1 MSRRFL
7 PIVTLSLWT
16 AGTLL
21 LAGVARSEVKL
32 TSATVRNL
40 KNRVELQPK
49 GERWR
54 GASVGNLLQ
63 PLDALRTA
71 AQSWAELRFNDRS
84 LARIGERAQF
94 QFLPDTRTFNL
105 RNGTVLLLIPPKQGR
120 TRVETPNAVAGIRG
134 SALFVRYNPETET
147 TIVGALTN
155 SEIEVGQN
163 KEGSPPV
170 VLKAGQ
176 MAVLVQDK
184 IFQIYQFDLKTFYET
199 SEMVRDLDLQK
210 QPSSSDEAIAAVQAE
225 TSEALNS
232 QPSAATAAVVNPP
245 WVTMTAPTTNNN
257 LVDANTPLQTGI
269 DRSLKEG
276 IFPLTTP
283 PEIAA
288 DKYRNSTTDI
298 VPPSPPGAIP
308 STPAATGPVGTN
320 PGNPTSP
327 GGLGSQGVSDG
338 NRPQTPS
345 NPPPAATPQ
354 PINNRPSTPSSPNL
368 QPPSA
373 PAQSPPAVVTT
384 PPVQT
389 PAPVVS
395 TPPVQS
401 PPVVVNPPVQTP
413 APVVSTPPV
422 TPPPNQVQPVVTN
435 PTPVVTSPP
444 PVVQPPTPVTPPVV
458 AAPTPPVQPSPVV
471 TTPTQPPV
479 YNRPTTPAVPA
490 VPAVPTTPVTPVTPA
505 IPAQPPVVSAPAP
518 APVVTPVVQ
527 PAPQPVTV
535 APTPAATLPVTPT
548 VTPSTTVSPLLNN
561 QATVTTPTPAP
572 APTPTPVQAATQTTT
587 PTTGT
592 TTP

>member
-40 KNRVELQPK
+40 KNKVELQPK

-54 GASVGNLLQ
+54 GASVGNMLQ

-84 LARIGERAQF
+84 LARVGERAQF

-155 SEIEVGQN
+155 SQIEVGQN

-210 QPSSSDEAIAAVQAE
+210 QSPTSSDEAIAAVQAE

-232 QPSAATAAVVNPP
+232 QPSATTAAVVNPP
-245 WVTMTAPTTNNN
+245 WVTMTPAPTATN
-257 LVDANTPLQTGI
+257 LVDANTPVQTGI

-283 PEIAA
+283 PEMAA
-288 DKYRNSTTDI
+288 GKGRTYTPDT
-298 VPPSPPGAIP
+298 VPPSVPP
-308 STPAATGPVGTN
+308 STPAVTGPVVNN
-320 PGNPTSP
+320 PDTPTSG
-327 GGLGSQGVSDG
+327 GGLGRQGGPDQPVN

-345 NPPPAATPQ
+345 NPVPTPTPQ
-354 PINNRPSTPSSPNL
+354 PINNRPSSPSSPNL

-373 PAQSPPAVVTT
+373 PAQSPPAVVTP

-395 TPPVQS
+395 TPPVQ
-401 PPVVVNPPVQTP
+401 TP
-413 APVVSTPPV
+413 APAVTPPV

-435 PTPVVTSPP
+435 PTPVVTPP
-444 PVVQPPTPVTPPVV
+444 PAVVQPPTPVTPPVV
-458 AAPTPPVQPSPVV
+458 AAPTPPAQSPPVV
-471 TTPTQPPV
+471 VTPPIQSPV
-479 YNRPTTPAVPA
+479 YNRPTTPVVPA
-490 VPAVPTTPVTPVTPA
+490 VPAVPPTPVTPVTPA

-518 APVVTPVVQ
+518 TPVVTPVVQ
-527 PAPQPVTV
+527 PTPQPVTV
-535 APTPAATLPVTPT
+535 APAPVTTPPVTPT

-561 QATVTTPTPAP
+561 QATVTTPPPAS
-572 APTPTPVQAATQTTT
+572 APTPTPVQSTTQTTT

-592 TTP
+592 TP